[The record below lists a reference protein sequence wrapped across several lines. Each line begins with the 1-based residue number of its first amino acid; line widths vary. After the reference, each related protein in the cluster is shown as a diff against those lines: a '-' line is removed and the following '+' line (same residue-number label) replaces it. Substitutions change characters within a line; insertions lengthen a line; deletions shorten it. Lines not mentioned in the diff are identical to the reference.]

1 MGGTQNRTRTSGTAT
16 FLAAVA
22 FVACTPT
29 GPFEPEPS
37 VTASPYADPALP
49 VEIRVNNLISRMTLE
64 EKVSQMS
71 HAASAVDRLGIPEYD
86 WWSEALHG
94 VARAG
99 RATVFP
105 QAIGLAATWDA
116 ALMFRVATATSD
128 EARAKHHDS
137 VRKGRRGIY
146 EGLTFFS
153 PNINIFRDPRWG
165 RGMET
170 YGEDPYLAGR
180 LAVQFVRGL
189 QGDDPRYLKTVAT
202 AKHYAVHSGPE
213 PDRHTFN
220 AVVDERDLRETYL
233 PAFRAA
239 VVEGGAGSVMCA
251 YNRTLG
257 EACCASDRLLRQILR
272 NEWGFDGYV
281 VSDCWAIQ
289 DIYAT
294 HRLVATAPEAAAM
307 GVAAGTDL
315 NCGVTYDSLVA
326 AVRLGLIT
334 EEAVDLSLAR
344 LLRARFKLGMFDPPD
359 LVGYANIP
367 LTVND
372 SEVHRRLALE
382 AARKSIVLLKNDGD
396 LLPLSKDLRTLA
408 VIGPN
413 ADDVETL
420 LGNYNG
426 IPAQPVT
433 PLEGIRSKVGAGTE
447 VFYAR
452 GSDIAKGLPSFQVVP
467 ASALRSSLRG
477 QEISGLTSEYFDN
490 YEWAKPSPDSFSSR
504 ADSVLDFN
512 WWEDPPLPGM
522 RPDSFSVRWQGR
534 LIPPETGTYALGV
547 RVFGHARLFLDDSL
561 IVEYSDRHVV
571 MTRWADVELAAGE
584 PRSITVEY
592 RDRRADASLQLVWS
606 KPVPD
611 LRDAALAAAGA
622 ADAVILVLGLSP
634 RLEGEEMRV
643 DVPGF
648 AGGDRIHIGLPEPQE
663 ELLRSIAALGK
674 PTVLVLLNGSALAV
688 NWAADNV
695 PAIVEAWYPGQA
707 AGLALA
713 DVLFGDYNPAG
724 RLPVTFY
731 RSVEQ
736 LPPFA
741 DYAMAGR
748 TYRYFDGEP
757 LFPFG
762 HGLSYT
768 TFRYENLVLPPQ
780 IAAGE
785 SLNVSVDVEN
795 VGSLAGDEVVQ
806 LYLSH
811 PDASVPVPI
820 RALQGFDRVF
830 LAPGERQTV
839 SFELTPRQLSLIDS
853 RYRRI
858 VEPGVIEISVGGK
871 QPGFS
876 GPADARTT
884 GVLRGRLEI
893 VGDTAQMKP

>member
-1 MGGTQNRTRTSGTAT
+1 MA
-16 FLAAVA
+16 L
-22 FVACTPT
+22 
-29 GPFEPEPS
+29 PFEDPS
-37 VTASPYADPALP
+37 LP
-49 VEIRVNNLISRMTLE
+49 IEIRVNDLISRMTLE

-71 HAASAVDRLGIPEYD
+71 HEASAVDRLGIPEYD

-99 RATVFP
+99 KATVFP
-105 QAIGLAATWDA
+105 QAIGLAATWDSD
-116 ALMFRVATATSD
+116 LMFRVATVTSD

-137 VRKGRRGIY
+137 VRNGRRGIY

-170 YGEDPYLAGR
+170 YGEDPFLAGR

-189 QGDDPRYLKTVAT
+189 QGNDPRYFKTVAT

-220 AVVDERDLRETYL
+220 AVVDQRDLRETYL

-239 VVEGGAGSVMCA
+239 VVEGGVQSVMCA

-257 EACCASDRLLRQILR
+257 EACCASDLLLRQILR
-272 NEWGFDGYV
+272 NEWGFNGYV

-326 AVRLGLIT
+326 AADLGLIT
-334 EEAVDLSLAR
+334 EEQIDISLAR
-344 LLRARFKLGMFDPPD
+344 LLRARFQLGMFDPPHQ
-359 LVGYANIP
+359 VPYADIP
-367 LTVND
+367 ITVND
-372 SEVHRRLALE
+372 SEPHRQLALE
-382 AARKSIVLLKNDGD
+382 AARKSIVLLKNEGN
-396 LLPLSKDLRTLA
+396 LLPLSKDLGVLA

-426 IPAQPVT
+426 IPSQPVT
-433 PLEGIRSKVGAGTE
+433 PLEGIRRKVGQRTE
-447 VFYAR
+447 VLYAR
-452 GSDIAKGLPSFQVVP
+452 GSEIAQGLPSFEVVP
-467 ASALRSSLRG
+467 SSALRSSFQG
-477 QEISGLTSEYFDN
+477 EPVPGLVGEYFDN
-490 YEWAKPSPDSFSSR
+490 HEWSMTSPGAYTARVDS
-504 ADSVLDFN
+504 DIDFN
-512 WWEDPPLPGM
+512 WWEDPPLPGI
-522 RPDSFSVRWQGR
+522 RADSFSVRWHGQ
-534 LIPPETGTYALGV
+534 LVPPETGHYALGV

-571 MTRWADVELAAGE
+571 LTQWADVELTAGE

-592 RDRRADASLQLVWS
+592 QDRRADASLQLLWS
-606 KPVPD
+606 RPASD
-611 LRDAALAAAGA
+611 LRDRALAAAMA
-622 ADAVILVLGLSP
+622 ADAVVMVLGLSP

-648 AGGDRIHIGLPEPQE
+648 SGGDRVDIGLPEPQE
-663 ELLRSIAALGK
+663 ELIRSIAALGK
-674 PTVLVLLNGSALAV
+674 PVVLVLLNGSALAV
-688 NWAADNV
+688 NWAAQNV
-695 PAIVEAWYPGQA
+695 PAILEAWYPGQA
-707 AGLALA
+707 AGEALA

-731 RSVEQ
+731 RSIEQ

-748 TYRYFDGEP
+748 TYRYFDGDP

-768 TFRYENLVLPPQ
+768 TFGYSDLVLPSQ
-780 IAAGE
+780 IRTGE
-785 SLNVSVDVEN
+785 PLVLSVAVEN
-795 VGSLAGDEVVQ
+795 TGNLAGDEVVQ

-811 PDASVPVPI
+811 LDAAVPVPI
-820 RALQGFDRVF
+820 RALQGFARVF
-830 LAPGERQTV
+830 LEPGERRII
-839 SFELTPRQLSLIDS
+839 SFTLTPRQLSLIDEDF
-853 RYRRI
+853 RRVI
-858 VEPGVIEISVGGK
+858 QPGVIQISVGGK
-871 QPGFS
+871 QPGF
-876 GPADARTT
+876 GGRADAHTT
-884 GVLRGRLEI
+884 GVVSGRVTI
-893 VGDTAQMKP
+893 VGGTIEIEP